1 MSTVAHYYFYFEN
14 SYLFNKTK
22 GCNGKTV
29 HKSGSG
35 WSPVVSN
42 ENLLVM
48 SVSFLLGDED
58 AAVVWRGPRKNGM
71 IKQFLTDTYWGE
83 DGLDYLL
90 IDTPPGTS
98 DEHISTV
105 QLLQGALGASGENE
119 HKSGES
125 AKLSG
130 AIVVTTPEEVAMADV
145 RKELNFCVKTRLP
158 VIGIVENM
166 ATFQTRLGDL
176 TFLRNDRGDCTNE
189 ALAELKAKCPEL
201 LDMIVSADVFPAYGS
216 GPRGMASTFNVP
228 YLGSIPLDTNL
239 LRACEEGLCFVQ
251 AFPTSVSVAPLNVI
265 ADSLVKVLPVEYEY
279 MEDE

>member
-1 MSTVAHYYFYFEN
+1 M
-14 SYLFNKTK
+14 LQK

-71 IKQFLTDTYWGE
+71 IKQFLTETYWGE

-105 QLLQGALGASGENE
+105 QLLQGALGGTEMS
-119 HKSGES
+119 KSTET

-130 AIVVTTPEEVAMADV
+130 AVVVTTPEEVAMADV

-166 ATFQTRLGDL
+166 ASFQTRLSDL
-176 TFLRNDRGDCTNE
+176 TFLRKDRNDCTNE
-189 ALAELKAKCPEL
+189 AIAALKEKCPEL
-201 LDMIVSADVFPAYGS
+201 LDMIVSTDVFPPYGS
-216 GPRGMASTFNVP
+216 GPRGMASRFNVP

-251 AFPTSVSVAPLNVI
+251 AYPKSASVEPLNAI
-265 ADSLVKVLPVEYEY
+265 TDSLVKVLPVEYEY